1 MNWCRC
7 LTLLVVSMVWTVA
20 VANAQ
25 TTQTASGE
33 QYYLDEEIEEP
44 SHRYGL
50 GLGFG
55 LVDLGDD
62 LVVGNQLINDDDI
75 EQYYSLGF
83 RIGFSERRS
92 SRGAKVRGYRGYFEP
107 EIGDWEHDTQ
117 SDMLVGINVI
127 GATPVG
133 GVEFFAG
140 GGIGYHFID
149 TTIDLPT
156 IHIDA
161 SEGAL
166 GVNAQCGVDISLGDT
181 ASVFGMGRFDLVD
194 GERGDDLQ
202 TKAYVGLRF
211 RFGGDDDN
219 D

>member
-1 MNWCRC
+1 
-7 LTLLVVSMVWTVA
+7 LLVASTLLTVA
-20 VANAQ
+20 AVEAQ
-25 TTQTASGE
+25 TTGSE
-33 QYYLDEEIEEP
+33 QYYLDEKIDEP
-44 SHRYGL
+44 SYRYAL

-75 EQYYSLGF
+75 EQYYSVGL
-83 RIGFSERRS
+83 RIGFGERRS
-92 SRGAKVRGYRGYFEP
+92 TRGARVRGYRGYFEP
-107 EIGDWEHDTQ
+107 EVAYWENDIQT
-117 SDMLVGINVI
+117 DMLVGVNIL

-140 GGIGYHFID
+140 GGIGWHFLD

-156 IHIDA
+156 IQIDE

-166 GVNAQCGVDISLGDT
+166 GVNAQFGVDVSISES
-181 ASVFGMGRFDLVD
+181 ASLFGMGRFDLVD
-194 GERGDDLQ
+194 GDRGDDLQ

-211 RFGGDDDN
+211 RFGDGD
-219 D
+219 